1 MKGWRE
7 VQGEEGG
14 TGWGGGRYGVGR
26 REVWDGEEGGTG
38 WGGGTK
44 EVEYGQNVLCTFR
57 KLSEN

>member
-14 TGWGGGRYGVGR
+14 TGWGGGRYGGG
-26 REVWDGEEGGTG
+26 REVLG
-38 WGGGTK
+38 WEGGTK
-44 EVEYGQNVLCTFR
+44 EVECGQYVLCTLR